1 MSVRDVG
8 GKPPG
13 GVYLCQVSG
22 QISCAAC
29 CGLYNVADPS
39 PEALQAML
47 AFRTG
52 IFETFARDMDS
63 ILAYKEQVEER
74 ENQQRPFP
82 GFHHCPFIGLVG
94 ARQSR
99 VGCLLHPS
107 THGNNGVDFRG
118 LSFYGGMA
126 CRVYFCPSHYH
137 LYGPIKEIVQKAVG
151 DWYLYGLVI
160 TETEMLKTFFQEVER
175 RLNGPI
181 RRQRVLGS
189 EECLKAFREFLELK
203 ARWAFKPDA
212 CKVLGNYFFEDKLY
226 AQPSINYRALGETTS
241 RYDAILRALASRFDS
256 VSQLR
261 EAEALLDGLIDR
273 AVYHMRHRGAG
284 TAVSRSDYLPDS
296 DFRA

>member
-1 MSVRDVG
+1 MSFNDVG
-8 GKPPG
+8 DKPPG
-13 GVYLCQVSG
+13 GTYLCQVG
-22 QISCAAC
+22 RQVSCAAC

-39 PEALQAML
+39 LEALQAML

-52 IFETFARDMDS
+52 TFETFARDIDS
-63 ILAYKEQVEER
+63 ILGYKEQVEER

-107 THGNNGVDFRG
+107 AHGNKGVDFRG

-137 LYGPIKEIVQKAVG
+137 LSDSFKEIVQKALG

-160 TETEMLKTFFQEVER
+160 TETEMLRSFSLEVER

-181 RRQRVLGS
+181 RTEQVLGS
-189 EECLKAFREFLELK
+189 TECLKAFREFLELK
-203 ARWAFKPDA
+203 AHWPFKPEA
-212 CKVLGNYFFEDKLY
+212 YTVLGNYFFEDKLY
-226 AQPSINYRALGETTS
+226 ARPSINYKALGETTS
-241 RYDAILRALASRFDS
+241 RYDTILRALASRFDS

-261 EAEALLDGLIDR
+261 EAEGLLDGLIDR
-273 AVYHMRHRGAG
+273 AVYHMSMRRRAFSSSGA
-284 TAVSRSDYLPDS
+284 A
-296 DFRA
+296 A

>member
-1 MSVRDVG
+1 VSVSDVG
-8 GKPPG
+8 DELPG
-13 GVYLCQVSG
+13 GGYLCQVSG

-47 AFRTG
+47 AFRTR
-52 IFETFARDMDS
+52 IFETFARDIDS
-63 ILAYKEQVEER
+63 ILAYKEQVENR

-82 GFHHCPFIGLVG
+82 GFHHCPYIGLVG

-107 THGNNGVDFRG
+107 AHGNKGVDFRG

-137 LYGPIKEIVQKAVG
+137 LSGSFKEIVQKAIG

-181 RRQRVLGS
+181 RKSQALAS
-189 EECLKAFREFLELK
+189 AECLKAFREFLELK
-203 ARWAFKPDA
+203 THWPFKPDA
-212 CKVLGNYFFEDKLY
+212 CTVLGNYFFEDKLY
-226 AQPSINYRALGETTS
+226 ARPSINYRALGETTS
-241 RYDAILRALASRFDS
+241 RYDTILRALTSRFDS

-273 AVYHMRHRGAG
+273 AVYDLSMRRRAFSSSGAV
-284 TAVSRSDYLPDS
+284 A
-296 DFRA
+296 

>member
-1 MSVRDVG
+1 VSVSDVG
-8 GKPPG
+8 GKPPP

-22 QISCAAC
+22 HISCAAC

-52 IFETFARDMDS
+52 IFETFARDIDS
-63 ILAYKEQVEER
+63 ILDYKEQVEDR

-107 THGNNGVDFRG
+107 AHGNKGVDFRG

-137 LYGPIKEIVQKAVG
+137 LSDPLKEIVQKAVG

-226 AQPSINYRALGETTS
+226 AQPSINYKALGETTS
-241 RYDAILRALASRFDS
+241 RYDNILRALASRFDS

-273 AVYHMRHRGAG
+273 AVYHMSMRRRAFPLSR
-284 TAVSRSDYLPDS
+284 AV
-296 DFRA
+296 A